1 MRKELMEQR
10 NAAVEKMESL
20 VNKAKAE
27 NRALTNEEQTD
38 FANCEAEIAV
48 SMKLRRR
55 RSAWAITPR

>member
-38 FANCEAEIAV
+38 FAN
-48 SMKLRRR
+48 
-55 RSAWAITPR
+55 